1 MDSDDTTRRFE
12 ILKMAQERLT
22 AEYTFKRATDHN
34 RWLAE
39 SSEVWIKHQKTL
51 PHPAFAPYPTQVDI
65 LNAATALFDFVYG
78 TTSVVKEEPIISEEP
93 MTMQEPT
100 KPIPEGDLVFPPK
113 EAKPEVVIPDIS
125 TEATSSKTLLP
136 GWMRRSK

>member
-1 MDSDDTTRRFE
+1 MDSEDTKRRFE

-51 PHPAFAPYPTQVDI
+51 PHPAFAPYPTEIDI
-65 LNAATALFDFVYG
+65 LNAATALFNFVYG
-78 TTSVVKEEPIISEEP
+78 TTAAAREEPIIEKEP
-93 MTMQEPT
+93 TIMQEPT

-113 EAKPEVVIPDIS
+113 EDEPEVTIPDIS
-125 TEATSSKTLLP
+125 TEATLSKTLLP